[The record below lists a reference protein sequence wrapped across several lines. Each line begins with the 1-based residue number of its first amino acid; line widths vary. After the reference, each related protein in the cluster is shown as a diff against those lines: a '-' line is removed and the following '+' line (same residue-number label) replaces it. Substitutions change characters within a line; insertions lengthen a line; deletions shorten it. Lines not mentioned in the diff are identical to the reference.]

1 MPNLNVT
8 LSIQQTA
15 EDLAAAQIIQ
25 ALLADIGV
33 TVQIDQ
39 YESGSFWSLGI
50 EADGDQWKSLQ
61 LFLFSFTMQPDP
73 SWATAW
79 FTSEQVGVWNWQRFS
94 NEEFDRL
101 NQEAS
106 TELDMEKRGA
116 MYFRM
121 QELMEESGDF
131 VFLTFEPIG
140 TLTAA
145 GVMPAMRPDGWPILS
160 RFTKA

>member
-1 MPNLNVT
+1 M
-8 LSIQQTA
+8 
-15 EDLAAAQIIQ
+15 
-25 ALLADIGV
+25 
-33 TVQIDQ
+33 
-39 YESGSFWSLGI
+39 
-50 EADGDQWKSLQ
+50 
-61 LFLFSFTMQPDP
+61 
-73 SWATAW
+73 
-79 FTSEQVGVWNWQRFS
+79 GVWNWQRFS